1 MSVVDPSSVTPSR
14 PDELEALIREARA
27 RQRRRRMLAVAGV
40 ALASALAIAIHGAVA
55 GSVTTPPG
63 PSRSGALGGRPC
75 SMASLA
81 VRITPISNPTGL
93 DRLGL
98 QFTNRASSSCSLDG
112 YPVLRFR
119 DTEGTIPFLTRR
131 LGKPHVRMLGAHR
144 SVFSI
149 FGKFRCDIGVARS
162 AAQTLVS
169 LPGDP
174 RTVTFQGGPG
184 ICKPGIPA
192 EGRWITLTPFE
203 PLRTAYRDSLV
214 GNGTG
219 P

>member
-1 MSVVDPSSVTPSR
+1 MSVVAPPPVTP
-14 PDELEALIREARA
+14 PELDELEALIREARA
-27 RQRRRRMLAVAGV
+27 RQRRRRVLTVAAVAV
-40 ALASALAIAIHGAVA
+40 ASALAIAIRGAVA
-55 GSVTTPPG
+55 GRVMG
-63 PSRSGALGGRPC
+63 PSAGRSGAIAGGPC

-81 VRITPISNPTGL
+81 VRLIPISNPTGL

-119 DTEGTIPFLTRR
+119 DAEGAIPFLIRR
-131 LGKPHVRMLGAHR
+131 LGKPHERTLGADR
-144 SVFSI
+144 SIFSI
-149 FGKFRCDIGVARS
+149 FSKFRCDIGVARS
-162 AAQTLVS
+162 ATRTLVA
-169 LPGDP
+169 LPGDAGGSVSFP
-174 RTVTFQGGPG
+174 GGPA

-192 EGRWITLTPFE
+192 EGRWITVTPFE

-214 GNGTG
+214 GDGSG